1 MGATIKSYGL
11 RRNSSLCASRQHGA
25 HDGESE
31 PNGLCRPRSR
41 AFAWY
46 PVRLLRRQAPL
57 LRRTYHFEI
66 GRKANVYDGEALLV
80 RGRDPPYG
88 CAIRIA
94 TIDRSED
101 ARAKGSRTRTP
112 PRCSVIMRVQ
122 NIMQNVT
129 DPAFVTL
136 VEIQS

>member
-1 MGATIKSYGL
+1 MHRGSTALTTEK
-11 RRNSSLCASRQHGA
+11 AS
-25 HDGESE
+25 
-31 PNGLCRPRSR
+31 RSR

-66 GRKANVYDGEALLV
+66 GRKPNVYDGEALLV

-94 TIDRSED
+94 TMDRIED
-101 ARAKGSRTRTP
+101 ARAQKDHVQGHLR
-112 PRCSVIMRVQ
+112 SVIMRVQ
-122 NIMQNVT
+122 SMMRNVT
-129 DPAFVTL
+129 NPALVTL